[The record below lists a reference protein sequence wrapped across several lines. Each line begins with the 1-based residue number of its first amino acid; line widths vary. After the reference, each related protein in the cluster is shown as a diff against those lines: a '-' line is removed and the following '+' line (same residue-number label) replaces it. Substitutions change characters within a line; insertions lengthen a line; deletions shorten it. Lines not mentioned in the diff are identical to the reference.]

1 MFIPASLKH
10 LFRYCSSALSKQTF
24 RNRCTSLRKH
34 IGDDFSGDEIHRLRK
49 LGAKA
54 FLSVVSWS

>member
-1 MFIPASLKH
+1 M
-10 LFRYCSSALSKQTF
+10 KQTF
-24 RNRCTSLRKH
+24 QNGRISLSKH
-34 IGDDFSGDEIHRLRK
+34 FRDAFSEDEIHRLRK